1 MTHTNPN
8 MLIQT
13 EFPEMMTVPEL
24 SQYLRIS
31 KPILYGLIRE
41 GKIDTVP
48 LITHTYPLR
57 EIEKAY
63 DLFES
68 HRDGVMK
75 IALKTEG

>member
-8 MLIQT
+8 MPIQT

-41 GKIDTVP
+41 GKTPSVRFGRQI
-48 LITHTYPLR
+48 R
-57 EIEKAY
+57 AY
-63 DLFES
+63 RGDVIRMFQNA
-68 HRDGVMK
+68 G
-75 IALKTEG
+75 

>member
-8 MLIQT
+8 MPIQT

-41 GKIDTVP
+41 GKFLPHGSDV
-48 LITHTYPLR
+48 R
-57 EIEKAY
+57 
-63 DLFES
+63 FES
-68 HRDGVMK
+68 IVVM
-75 IALKTEG
+75 

>member
-13 EFPEMMTVPEL
+13 ELPEMMTVPEL

-41 GKIDTVP
+41 GKIPSARFGRQIRVYRGDV
-48 LITHTYPLR
+48 IR
-57 EIEKAY
+57 MFQNA
-63 DLFES
+63 
-68 HRDGVMK
+68 G
-75 IALKTEG
+75 

>member
-31 KPILYGLIRE
+31 KPILYELIRE
-41 GKIDTVP
+41 GKIPSARFGRQIRVYRGDV
-48 LITHTYPLR
+48 IR
-57 EIEKAY
+57 MFQNA
-63 DLFES
+63 
-68 HRDGVMK
+68 G
-75 IALKTEG
+75 